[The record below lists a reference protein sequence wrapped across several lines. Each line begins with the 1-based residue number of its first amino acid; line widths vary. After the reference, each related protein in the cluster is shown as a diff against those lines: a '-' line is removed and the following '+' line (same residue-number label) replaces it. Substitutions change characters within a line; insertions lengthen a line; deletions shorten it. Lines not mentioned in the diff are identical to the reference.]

1 MHRNANKWIPLKK
14 EIVAGVTVLTL
25 GSGGSSFLKHSSF
38 PKVGLLSMMATVKC
52 FVNGVLAA
60 GIWKSDGLRLIKNAI
75 RNSMQ
80 HELFENILILL
91 ITNH

>member
-1 MHRNANKWIPLKK
+1 
-14 EIVAGVTVLTL
+14 
-25 GSGGSSFLKHSSF
+25 
-38 PKVGLLSMMATVKC
+38 MMATVKC